1 MNLQTQIPLN
11 PQKLNQLDYSSK
23 VVLLGSC
30 FSENMGAKFEYY
42 KFQTAINPFGILF
55 HPLAIERL
63 VTRAIN
69 SDYYLGDELIF
80 HNEQWSCLDAHS
92 TLNRVALDDLIN
104 ILNGQLDDTF
114 QQLKSATHII
124 VTLGTSWVYRHIA
137 SDRIVANCHKVP
149 QKQFLKELLSVSAI
163 SQSLEAMV
171 ALIRGVNPKVNFIF
185 TVSPVRHL
193 KDGFI
198 ENTRSKSHLIAA
210 VHDVVDP
217 RQYLYYFPSYEI
229 MMDELRDYRFY
240 NTDMLHPNT
249 LAIDYIWEK
258 FKTVWLMEEAL
269 EIMDAVASI
278 QAKKAHGPFNP
289 KSEKHQAFLNQLQ
302 LDIKAIEKAHPN
314 ITFDK

>member
-1 MNLQTQIPLN
+1 MKLQTQIPLN
-11 PQKLNQLDYSSK
+11 PQKLSQLDYNSK

-30 FSENMGAKFEYY
+30 FSENMGSKFEYY

-92 TLNRVALDDLIN
+92 TWNRVAQDDLIN
-104 ILNGQLDDTF
+104 ILNGQLDNTL
-114 QQLKSATHII
+114 QQLKSATHVI

-149 QKQFLKELLSVSAI
+149 QKQFLKELLSVNAI

-217 RQYLYYFPSYEI
+217 RQHLYYFPSYEI

-240 NTDMLHPNT
+240 NTDMLHPNA
-249 LAIDYIWEK
+249 LAIDYIWGK

-278 QAKKAHGPFNP
+278 QSKKAHRPFNP
-289 KSEKHQAFLNQLQ
+289 KSEKHLAFLNQLQ
-302 LDIKAIEKAHPN
+302 LDIKALEKAHPN